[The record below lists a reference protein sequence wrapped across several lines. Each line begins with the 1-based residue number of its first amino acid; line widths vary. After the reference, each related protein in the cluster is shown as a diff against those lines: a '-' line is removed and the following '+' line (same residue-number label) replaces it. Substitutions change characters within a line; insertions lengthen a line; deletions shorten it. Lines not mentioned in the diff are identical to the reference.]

1 MKTKRKALKHRLICV
16 FVILMLTLIAV
27 VISVMSGLDEHIEEI
42 ASYHCKA
49 AAGRV
54 MLSAADETIAQQQ
67 NTQLYFLQRDDSGR
81 ITSAQLDPAAAN
93 KLKTCLEK
101 NISLELEK
109 LGEDGIDIPIGTL
122 TGINYLSGK
131 GSGVNIGIAQIGSA
145 SSELNSVFESAGIN
159 QTRLRL
165 SVTVTVTISAI
176 LPTGSTKIRMK
187 EEYLLCDS
195 LIVGEVPEKYGG
207 EGVYL

>member
-1 MKTKRKALKHRLICV
+1 
-16 FVILMLTLIAV
+16 
-27 VISVMSGLDEHIEEI
+27 
-42 ASYHCKA
+42 
-49 AAGRV
+49 
-54 MLSAADETIAQQQ
+54 
-67 NTQLYFLQRDDSGR
+67 YFLQRDDSGR

-93 KLKTCLEK
+93 KLKSCLEK

-109 LGEDGIDIPIGTL
+109 LGEEGIDIPIGTL

-131 GSGVNIGIAQIGSA
+131 GGGVNIGIAQIGSA